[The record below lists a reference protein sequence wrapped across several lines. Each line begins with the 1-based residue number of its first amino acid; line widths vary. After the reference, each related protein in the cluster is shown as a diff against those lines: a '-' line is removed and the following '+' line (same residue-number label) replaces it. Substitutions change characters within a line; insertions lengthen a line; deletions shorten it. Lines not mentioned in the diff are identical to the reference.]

1 MLILLMDWTVKI
13 GIEYIQCSNL
23 ALVEKH
29 EINQRLFLKPTK
41 KSCLLDWIMIA
52 VNDNKD
58 ELDKLLI
65 SHKLRKISD
74 IILID
79 HYLN

>member
-1 MLILLMDWTVKI
+1 M
-13 GIEYIQCSNL
+13 
-23 ALVEKH
+23 
-29 EINQRLFLKPTK
+29 P
-41 KSCLLDWIMIA
+41 